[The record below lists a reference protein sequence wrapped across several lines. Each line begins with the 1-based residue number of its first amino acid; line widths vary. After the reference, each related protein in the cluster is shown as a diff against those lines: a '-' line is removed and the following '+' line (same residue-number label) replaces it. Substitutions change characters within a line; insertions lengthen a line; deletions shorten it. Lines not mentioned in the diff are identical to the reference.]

1 MSNYHFFGC
10 SWTAWS
16 KTNYVEELA
25 KLTPEHNFYNWA
37 QSGSSI
43 ALSTY
48 LLDAVKHRY
57 TGDNNYFIFQAT
69 NPYRV
74 SWWNTIDFRSINQLQ
89 PNYFKLPALDGK
101 YWQGFSA
108 ANCKDKAFG
117 KYHKQYYMT
126 NTNTNMNHEY
136 KTYCKF
142 AKDNSDYIFWQ
153 QKQQNKV
160 FDNMICVQD
169 LLGEEKH
176 NKYLSRDGWHFARPG
191 SKWQAQWIKK
201 ELKIGI

>member
-1 MSNYHFFGC
+1 MDIRLSG
-10 SWTAWS
+10 
-16 KTNYVEELA
+16 
-25 KLTPEHNFYNWA
+25 KL
-37 QSGSSI
+37 
-43 ALSTY
+43 
-48 LLDAVKHRY
+48 
-57 TGDNNYFIFQAT
+57 
-69 NPYRV
+69 
-74 SWWNTIDFRSINQLQ
+74 
-89 PNYFKLPALDGK
+89 NYFKLPEQDGK

-108 ANCKDKAFG
+108 ANCKDKAFR

-153 QKQQNKV
+153 RKQENKV

-169 LLGEEKH
+169 LLGEETY
-176 NKYLSRDGWHFARPG
+176 NKYLSSDGSHFAQPG